1 MPVERQL
8 KERLIGAAVLVVV
21 AVLLVP
27 EIFSG
32 SAQHGVTNAADNAA
46 NIDADSS
53 ASSGQLKTYHLQLQD
68 RGETIPAAAV
78 EPSATVATSNIA
90 SSAEALNQPS
100 SRPSVDQSVS
110 ESADARSSTSAPV
123 ALAANM
129 ATSSA
134 ASSVGAKPAP
144 VIAAEAKP
152 AQPLKKPVPDA
163 KGGWVV
169 QIGSFGAEPKAKQIV
184 DNLKAKDYP
193 AYSGLVTVNGKTLHR
208 VRIGP
213 LAERSA
219 ADALLKKLKGAYP
232 DASVVPR

>member
-90 SSAEALNQPS
+90 SPAEALNQPS
-100 SRPSVDQSVS
+100 SRPSVNQSVS
-110 ESADARSSTSAPV
+110 ESTDARSSTSAPV

-129 ATSSA
+129 APSSA
-134 ASSVGAKPAP
+134 ASVGAKPAP